1 MTPETGDDAG
11 PRMPALDGLRG
22 VAILL
27 VMAFH
32 LYGLVYVLDGRWDRG
47 TIDLWVGRGFG
58 TGWIGVDLF
67 FVLSGFLITG
77 ILLDAKGTAT
87 YFRSFYARRVLRIFP
102 LYYAFILFMLV
113 IAPRFDLGDSASLRD
128 NQFWYWTYLTN
139 IGFSFDGLASPAPF
153 GNAHVHLWSL
163 AVEEQFYLV
172 WPLVVL
178 ALDRRRLTVVALAMI
193 PAALAF
199 RVLLN
204 SDFAPD
210 SVRANAAYGL
220 MPARFDTL
228 ALGAL
233 IAIALRSDAGLAPL
247 RRYAA
252 PVIAAA
258 GALMVVLFVTQEGI
272 SFIDPDIQS
281 IGYTAIAALFAGVLV
296 IVLTGPRD
304 GVLHRVLVTHPL
316 RAIGKYSYALYVV
329 HPVVSQT
336 MAREIAERY
345 DLPLVFRSQIPLS
358 IAIALASGVVAFAVA
373 WLSWHLLERHFLALK
388 RFFPYARDDRE
399 VEREAPLTLEPQL
412 ASRAP

>member
-1 MTPETGDDAG
+1 
-11 PRMPALDGLRG
+11 MPALDGLRG
-22 VAILL
+22 VAILM

-32 LYGLVYVLDGRWDRG
+32 LYGLVYVLDGRWHRG
-47 TIDLWVGRGFG
+47 AVDLWVGRGFG
-58 TGWIGVDLF
+58 IGWVGVDLF

-77 ILLDAKGTAT
+77 ILLDAKGTTT

-102 LYYAFILFMLV
+102 LYYAFIIFMLV
-113 IAPRFDLGDSASLRD
+113 IAPRFDLGDSASLRE

-172 WPLVVL
+172 WPFVVL
-178 ALDRRRLTVVALAMI
+178 ALDRRKLTVVALAMI
-193 PAALAF
+193 PAALLF
-199 RVLLN
+199 RVFLN
-204 SDFAPD
+204 SDFAPEG
-210 SVRANAAYGL
+210 VRANAAYGL

-233 IAIALRSDAGLAPL
+233 IAIALRGDPGLEPL
-247 RRYAA
+247 RRYAG

-258 GALMVVLFVTQEGI
+258 GAGLVALFVTQDGI

-281 IGYTAIAALFAGVLV
+281 IGYTAIAALFAATLL
-296 IVLTGPRD
+296 IVLTARPEGM
-304 GVLHRVLVTHPL
+304 LHRTLVLHPL

-345 DLPLVFRSQIPLS
+345 DLPLVFGSQIPIS
-358 IAIALASGVVAFAVA
+358 IAVALGSGAVAFAVA
-373 WLSWHLLERHFLALK
+373 WLSWQLLERHFLALK
-388 RFFPYARDDRE
+388 RFFPYRKDPRE
-399 VEREAPLTLEPQL
+399 AEREAPLALEPQL
-412 ASRAP
+412 ASRTP